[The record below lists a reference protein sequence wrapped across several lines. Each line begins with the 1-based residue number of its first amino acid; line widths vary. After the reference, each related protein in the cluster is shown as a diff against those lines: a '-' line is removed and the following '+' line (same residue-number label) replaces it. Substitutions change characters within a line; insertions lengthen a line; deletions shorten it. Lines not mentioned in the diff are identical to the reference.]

1 MRRHAFVM
9 YLKPGMAAEYRR
21 RHAAIWPEL
30 VQEHLERGIRDYSIF
45 LDEESNTLFA
55 FRKLTND
62 ETTFSMSEDEI
73 VKRWWKYNADL
84 MYCHDDNRP
93 VGRDLVEV
101 FHRE

>member
-1 MRRHAFVM
+1 MRSHAFVM

-73 VKRWWKYNADL
+73 VKRWWAYNTDLMNCNAD
-84 MYCHDDNRP
+84 NSP
-93 VGRDLVEV
+93 VVRNLHEI
-101 FHRE
+101 FHMD

>member
-30 VQEHLERGIRDYSIF
+30 VQEHLEHGIRDYSIF

-101 FHRE
+101 FHMD